1 MREFKQHK
9 GNKEHEGRHRGR
21 HEGRHE
27 GRHHHHG
34 AKNGAKT
41 FRRGR
46 ALDFLGQ
53 LEVKRDTLK
62 QQLEAPE
69 YQEIQSI
76 LLGELKA
83 VEMIIKEYV
92 RHFELNEIE
101 DVVPQ
106 PEDQEELNSQD
117 EKGEGDR

>member
-1 MREFKQHK
+1 MREFNHK
-9 GNKEHEGRHRGR
+9 GDKEHEGRHRGR
-21 HEGRHE
+21 HGGRHE
-27 GRHHHHG
+27 GRQQHH
-34 AKNGAKT
+34 GAKT

-46 ALDFLGQ
+46 ALDFLGL
-53 LEVKRDTLK
+53 LEVKRETLK

-92 RHFELNEIE
+92 RHFELNESE
-101 DVVPQ
+101 DPTIL
-106 PEDQEELNSQD
+106 PEDKEQAASQS
-117 EKGEGDR
+117 EAGGEGDLNS